1 MQSRDFVKKVI
12 NETSP
17 EFARDRQD
25 AGGARFRLCESR
37 RIFDPRQIAELKV
50 AIGGS
55 AAGYSRGRRKAA
67 ASGHIYKF
75 TPQMR
80 IMAPIH
86 DI

>member
-1 MQSRDFVKKVI
+1 MGCSL
-12 NETSP
+12 
-17 EFARDRQD
+17 A
-25 AGGARFRLCESR
+25 R

-55 AAGYSRGRRKAA
+55 TAGYSRGRRVREAA